1 VNPPVVE
8 GAVARVVWAVEVG
21 WVRTSSVDVGSV
33 LDGVMLLNIELCN
46 PVLYIELS
54 PLLAGSGKGTVST
67 VITPAMPPSP

>member
-1 VNPPVVE
+1 M
-8 GAVARVVWAVEVG
+8 EVG

-54 PLLAGSGKGTVST
+54 PLLAGSEYRGHSVE
-67 VITPAMPPSP
+67 